1 MRRCLYRHKVSTV
14 TFGNDR
20 LGSDPRSTSICSTVC
35 ARQAG
40 RVEVYRSARGARLRL
55 EGRRLSAHLAGVS
68 TALKIPPRMTVAEF
82 LTWEPPDHW
91 QGLWQLRVAE
101 PEMMAPASDAHG
113 SIQSRLSQLI
123 GMHLDTCGGH
133 CRIVTAPG
141 VVPAERSE
149 DNCLVPDLG
158 ITCSPPTGEHLMHQ
172 PLVLIEIL
180 SPTNVSRTRENIR
193 AYRTIPGVQE
203 IVLLHSSAI
212 VVEILRRG
220 ADGTWPQQP
229 DVVDAGGELR
239 LDSISFVAP
248 LRDAY
253 RTSGLT

>member
-1 MRRCLYRHKVSTV
+1 M
-14 TFGNDR
+14 
-20 LGSDPRSTSICSTVC
+20 
-35 ARQAG
+35 
-40 RVEVYRSARGARLRL
+40 RL
-55 EGRRLSAHLAGVS
+55 EGRRLSAHLASVS

-82 LTWEPPDHW
+82 LTWEPPHHW
-91 QGLWQLRVAE
+91 HGLWQLRDGE

-180 SPTNVSRTRENIR
+180 SPTNVSKTRANVH
-193 AYRTIPGVQE
+193 AYRSISTVAE
-203 IVLLHSSAI
+203 IVVLHSTA
-212 VVEILRRG
+212 VLAEVLRRAPDG
-220 ADGTWPQQP
+220 AWLAVPEAVAADGQ
-229 DVVDAGGELR
+229 LR
-239 LDSISFVAP
+239 LSSIGFAAP

-253 RTSGLT
+253 RTTNLT

>member
-1 MRRCLYRHKVSTV
+1 M
-14 TFGNDR
+14 
-20 LGSDPRSTSICSTVC
+20 
-35 ARQAG
+35 
-40 RVEVYRSARGARLRL
+40 
-55 EGRRLSAHLAGVS
+55 S
-68 TALKIPPRMTVAEF
+68 TALKLPARMTVDQF
-82 LTWEPPDHW
+82 LEWEPDDRS
-91 QGLWQLRVAE
+91 GALWQLRDGE
-101 PEMMAPASDAHG
+101 PEMMAPASDRHG
-113 SIQSRLSQLI
+113 SIQSELAYLI
-123 GMHLDTCGGH
+123 TTHLRERSSP
-133 CRIVTAPG
+133 CRVVTAPG
-141 VVPAERSE
+141 IVPAERSE

-158 ITCSPPTGEHLMHQ
+158 ITCAPPTGEHLMHE

>member
-1 MRRCLYRHKVSTV
+1 M
-14 TFGNDR
+14 
-20 LGSDPRSTSICSTVC
+20 
-35 ARQAG
+35 
-40 RVEVYRSARGARLRL
+40 RL

-68 TALKIPPRMTVAEF
+68 TALKIPPRMTVAGF

-91 QGLWQLRVAE
+91 HGLWQLRDGE
-101 PEMMAPASDAHG
+101 PEMMATASDAHG

-158 ITCSPPTGEHLMHQ
+158 ITCSPPTGEHLMHR

-180 SPTNVSRTRENIR
+180 SPTNVSKTRANVH
-193 AYRTIPGVQE
+193 AYRSIPTVAE
-203 IVLLHSSAI
+203 IVVLHSTA
-212 VVEILRRG
+212 VLAQVLRRG
-220 ADGTWPQQP
+220 PDGAWLAVPEAVAADGNC
-229 DVVDAGGELR
+229 G
-239 LDSISFVAP
+239 
-248 LRDAY
+248 
-253 RTSGLT
+253 